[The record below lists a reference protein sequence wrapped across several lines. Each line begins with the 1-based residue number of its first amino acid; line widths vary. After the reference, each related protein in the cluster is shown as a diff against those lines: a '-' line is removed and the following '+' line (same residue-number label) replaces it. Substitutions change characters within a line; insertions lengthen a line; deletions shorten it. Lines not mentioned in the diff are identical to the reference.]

1 VDKTTELPEVPP
13 APPHGRPTDLNGPVA
28 TMRAVLVQLLQEV
41 VRAEGRLE
49 RSQAAQLMEANQSLI
64 VSALDAQTDADAA
77 HRALEAAYRASRL
90 DPLTGLPNRMLLLD
104 RFEGAIANAKRHG
117 HRVALLFLDLDAFK
131 NINHALGHAAG
142 DHVLKLV
149 ADGLKSI
156 VRDTDTVSRHGG
168 DEFLILLAEVSQ
180 PEAAAHVA
188 SKVNAVLAARRLTY
202 CGAAG
207 LAASIGIS
215 VFPEDGADAKVLIE
229 RAEAAMN
236 RAKKQGLGGYVFH
249 ARHPASGSSP
259 STRAGDVAT
268 HRSTQDELSVLAQDQ
283 RNLQLREAN
292 EALVLAALG
301 AHELLAAAEASRVRQ
316 VELLNMVA
324 GELSDPFA
332 PIRLAAATLGMS
344 GAESMLLARVQ
355 EVVEAQADK
364 LSRMVRQ
371 VLDQQGKDGSDGSLP

>member
-1 VDKTTELPEVPP
+1 VDKTTELPEEPP
-13 APPHGRPTDLNGPVA
+13 APSQGGPTDLNGPVA

-41 VRAEGRLE
+41 VRAESRLE
-49 RSQAAQLMEANQSLI
+49 RGQAAQLMEANQSLI
-64 VSALDAQTDADAA
+64 VSALDAQTKAEAA
-77 HRALEAAYRASRL
+77 HRALEAASRASRL

-117 HRVALLFLDLDAFK
+117 QRVALLFLDLDAFRK
-131 NINHALGHAAG
+131 INATLGHGAG
-142 DHVLKLV
+142 DLVLKLA

-156 VRDTDTVSRHGG
+156 VRETDTVSRHGG
-168 DEFLILLAEVSQ
+168 DEFLILLAEVAQ
-180 PEAAAHVA
+180 PEDAAQVA
-188 SKVNAVLAARRLTY
+188 SKVNAVLAARGLTI
-202 CGAAG
+202 GAAG
-207 LAASIGIS
+207 LTASIGIS
-215 VFPEDGADAKVLIE
+215 VYPEDGADPKGLIE
-229 RAEAAMN
+229 CADAAMN
-236 RAKKQGLGGYVFH
+236 RAKQQGSGGYVFH
-249 ARHPASGSSP
+249 APHPASGSST
-259 STRAGDVAT
+259 STRAGDLSND
-268 HRSTQDELSVLAQDQ
+268 RPTQDELSVLAHDQ

-316 VELLNMVA
+316 AELLNMVA

-344 GAESMLLARVQ
+344 GTESVLLARVQ

-371 VLDQQGKDGSDGSLP
+371 VLDPRDKAGSDGPLP

>member
-1 VDKTTELPEVPP
+1 VDKTTELPEEPP
-13 APPHGRPTDLNGPVA
+13 APSQGGPTDLNGPVA

-41 VRAEGRLE
+41 VRAESRLE
-49 RSQAAQLMEANQSLI
+49 RGQAAQLMEANQSLI
-64 VSALDAQTDADAA
+64 VSALDAQTKAEAA
-77 HRALEAAYRASRL
+77 HRALEAASRASRL

-117 HRVALLFLDLDAFK
+117 QRVALLFLDLDAFRK
-131 NINHALGHAAG
+131 INATLGHGAG
-142 DHVLKLV
+142 DLVLKLA

-156 VRDTDTVSRHGG
+156 VRETDTVSRHGG
-168 DEFLILLAEVSQ
+168 DEFLILLAEVAQ
-180 PEAAAHVA
+180 PEDAAQVA
-188 SKVNAVLAARRLTY
+188 SKVNAVLAARGLTI
-202 CGAAG
+202 GAAG
-207 LAASIGIS
+207 LTASIGIS
-215 VFPEDGADAKVLIE
+215 VYPEDGADPKGLIE
-229 RAEAAMN
+229 CADAAMN
-236 RAKKQGLGGYVFH
+236 RAKQRGSGGYVFH
-249 ARHPASGSSP
+249 APHPASGSST
-259 STRAGDVAT
+259 STRAGDLSND
-268 HRSTQDELSVLAQDQ
+268 RPTQDELSVLAHDQ

-316 VELLNMVA
+316 AELLNMVA

-344 GAESMLLARVQ
+344 GTESVLLARVQ

-371 VLDQQGKDGSDGSLP
+371 VLDPRDKAGSDGPLP